1 MEAGPFFLIGDEKSA
16 VRLRRFLGRYGW
28 AWGQTLPD
36 DVSRY
41 SAIYQW
47 GKSACALLSANSK
60 KTSTIKE
67 HVRWFNRQ
75 TELQRLEDLRL
86 TEKRLKLHGLHP
98 ALLGAKPPYASLS
111 TKAAVYR
118 VFVSHLEALI
128 AYRGMAPLQ
137 MDMNRRFDRQLCRL
151 AIRVVYALGL
161 EFAEVG
167 LVPGAYCFYVVHIDP
182 APQLS
187 EEAEQLWAAQIKTEL
202 AGMRTDENGRTP
214 LVIGSDCELLLCRDG
229 ARVVFANRYF
239 TRFGRIGCDGW
250 RDRRRGMIYP
260 LAELRPRP
268 QSDAVS
274 LIKEIRRT
282 MHKAVLQV
290 DDDRVEWRAGGMPK
304 PGFALGGHLH
314 FSGVRLTTR
323 LLVALDNY
331 LALPLVMVER
341 EEERA
346 RRPRYGFLGDFRR
359 KTHGGFEYR
368 TLSSWLVTPRLAMA
382 VCSLALFIAQY
393 HDELKQNPLDALP
406 LQEAYY
412 SGDKAVLHKAVAS
425 LWEELRTL
433 KSFRPYEA
441 AARPLM
447 ERALSFK
454 PWPSERDVRKFW
466 KIRPYA
472 IMR

>member
-1 MEAGPFFLIGDEKSA
+1 
-16 VRLRRFLGRYGW
+16 
-28 AWGQTLPD
+28 
-36 DVSRY
+36 
-41 SAIYQW
+41 
-47 GKSACALLSANSK
+47 
-60 KTSTIKE
+60 
-67 HVRWFNRQ
+67 
-75 TELQRLEDLRL
+75 
-86 TEKRLKLHGLHP
+86 
-98 ALLGAKPPYASLS
+98 
-111 TKAAVYR
+111 
-118 VFVSHLEALI
+118 
-128 AYRGMAPLQ
+128 
-137 MDMNRRFDRQLCRL
+137 
-151 AIRVVYALGL
+151 
-161 EFAEVG
+161 
-167 LVPGAYCFYVVHIDP
+167 
-182 APQLS
+182 
-187 EEAEQLWAAQIKTEL
+187 
-202 AGMRTDENGRTP
+202 
-214 LVIGSDCELLLCRDG
+214 
-229 ARVVFANRYF
+229 
-239 TRFGRIGCDGW
+239 
-250 RDRRRGMIYP
+250 
-260 LAELRPRP
+260 
-268 QSDAVS
+268 
-274 LIKEIRRT
+274 
-282 MHKAVLQV
+282 
-290 DDDRVEWRAGGMPK
+290 MPK